1 MAITGPTG
9 IQPNV
14 RITGETPTTTAGAEH
29 VTTARSEAT
38 PSMATAQMQRT
49 VDPGATSQLHLPPT
63 AMSREASGQ
72 RDAAPDSDF
81 RAAMAPLAKLLNN
94 PALKTGMAAPGAAA
108 FLAGIPTLGAIAS
121 AAYALWHFARFVG
134 LLMAKGKLKWS
145 ELAKAGGH
153 TAAALASAAG
163 APLASTIAFLADA
176 ATTDDE
182 EWTEED
188 GQARKK
194 REPTIAPVPEPMA

>member
-1 MAITGPTG
+1 MAITGPSG

-14 RITGETPTTTAGAEH
+14 RITGETPSTQGAEH
-29 VTTARSEAT
+29 AVTPRAEAA
-38 PSMATAQMQRT
+38 PSMATAQMQRA
-49 VDPGATSQLHLPPT
+49 VDPGANSQLQLPPT
-63 AMSREASGQ
+63 HMPREGSGP
-72 RDAAPDSDF
+72 REGAPDSDF

-94 PALKTGMAAPGAAA
+94 PALKTGMATPGAVA

-134 LLMAKGKLKWS
+134 LLMAKGKLKWA

-163 APLASTIAFLADA
+163 APLASSVAFLADA
-176 ATTDDE
+176 ATTEDE
-182 EWTEED
+182 EWVE
-188 GQARKK
+188 GGLPRKK
-194 REPTIAPVPEPMA
+194 REPEAAPVPEPMA

>member
-14 RITGETPTTTAGAEH
+14 RITGETPTAQGAEH
-29 VTTARSEAT
+29 VTPTRSEAT
-38 PSMATAQMQRT
+38 PSMATAQMQRA
-49 VDPGATSQLHLPPT
+49 VDPGASSQLQLPPT
-63 AMSREASGQ
+63 PMSREGSGP

-94 PALKTGMAAPGAAA
+94 PALKAGMAAPGAAA

-134 LLMAKGKLKWS
+134 LLMAKGKLKWA

-153 TAAALASAAG
+153 TAAAFASAAG
-163 APLASTIAFLADA
+163 APLASAAAFLADA
-176 ATTDDE
+176 MTTEDE
-182 EWTEED
+182 EWAEED
-188 GQARKK
+188 GQPRKQ